1 LFTLAGCALF
11 TLFVV
16 GCGPGGPATHEVTG
30 KVTIGGEPAKDL
42 NITFSPVSPDGEM
55 ASGSVGAD
63 GTYTLFTGAQG
74 TPGAVAGKY
83 KVVLTEAQA
92 DMGTAEDAMPDYM
105 ETGTDPTAAPE
116 AEAGGIPSEYTSAE
130 TSPKEVEVKPGPN
143 TIDIEI

>member
-1 LFTLAGCALF
+1 MLIL
-11 TLFVV
+11 V

-42 NITFSPVSPDGEM
+42 SITFSPVSPDGQV

-63 GTYTLFTGAQG
+63 GTYTLYTGAQG

-92 DMGTAEDAMPDYM
+92 GGSGAATSEEEMPDYM
-105 ETGTDPTAAPE
+105 QSGEDPTKAEPE
-116 AEAGGIPSEYTSAE
+116 ESGGVPSEYTSAE
-130 TSPKEVEVKPGPN
+130 TTPKEVEVKAGPN